1 MAPAAKPGHDFL
13 KFVNV
18 SPTPY
23 HAVHST
29 REKLTQAGF
38 EQIHERNDWANTCKP
53 GGKYYLTRNAST
65 LLAFAIGE
73 QWKPGGPIAMVA
85 AHTDSPCLRIKPFSK
100 HQVEGFLQV
109 AVETYG
115 GGIWHTW
122 FDRDLSAAG
131 RVMVKTNAGFVH
143 KLVDLHKPLLRI
155 PSLAI
160 HLDRQEKFEFSK
172 ESQLFPIAGLVAA
185 ELERQGAITPSE
197 SASEVGSEPDF
208 TPIKAMK
215 ERHHPHLIELIAEAA
230 KVSSDQV
237 QDFELV
243 SCLLLYKISELICK
257 ILYDTQKSCV
267 GGFNDELIFSPR
279 LDNLEMTFCSAEALI
294 ESTSGSTS
302 LKNDPSIRLIS
313 LFDHEEIGSTSAQ
326 GAQSNL
332 LPAVIHRLAVLPSSK
347 KSNISTTAYEQ
358 TLATSFLVSA
368 DMGT

>member
-1 MAPAAKPGHDFL
+1 MAPAAKSGHEFL

-23 HAVHST
+23 HAVQSI

-73 QWKPGGPIAMVA
+73 QWKPGGPISMIG

-131 RVMVKTNAGFVH
+131 RVMVKTKTGFVH
-143 KLVDLHKPLLRI
+143 KLVNLHKPLLRI

-172 ESQLFPIAGLVAA
+172 ETQLFPIAGLVAA
-185 ELERQGAITPSE
+185 ELERQGVTTPPESTSE
-197 SASEVGSEPDF
+197 GGPEPDF
-208 TPIKAMK
+208 APIKPMK
-215 ERHHPHLIELIAEAA
+215 ERHHPRLIELIADAA

-237 QDFELV
+237 EDFELV
-243 SCLLLYKISELICK
+243 SCLSFCRVSQLICK

-267 GGFNDELIFSPR
+267 GGFNDELIFSSR

-294 ESTSGSTS
+294 ESTNGSTS

-313 LFDHEEIGSTSAQ
+313 LFDHEEIGSMSAQ

-332 LPAVIHRLAVLPSSK
+332 LPAVIRRLAVLPSSK